1 MFTAIRIK
9 NIEMNYSQML
19 ALSGASEVLIIAGV
33 ALVLCVGY
41 LILNF
46 WREILLGTFSVFI
59 IVQLLKEQKISEE
72 PSNAIKQ
79 EFLQET
85 TISKIQSKMIE
96 EEIIINRNMIG
107 NGGIDF
113 NSYMDECVSLT
124 QKKEL
129 CQEITTQLE

>member
-1 MFTAIRIK
+1 
-9 NIEMNYSQML
+9 MNYSQMFG
-19 ALSGASEVLIIAGV
+19 LSSASEILIIAGV
-33 ALVLCVGY
+33 AFVLCAGY

-46 WREILLGTFSVFI
+46 WREILLGTCSVFI
-59 IVQLLKEQKISEE
+59 IGQLLTEQKITEE

-85 TISKIQSKMIE
+85 TISKIPSKVIE

-107 NGGIDF
+107 NGVINF
-113 NSYMDECVSLT
+113 NNYMDECVSLT

-129 CQEITTQLE
+129 CEEITIQLE